1 MSVSAAR
8 AGPVAVERRRTGIGT
23 AYRVEIAK
31 ISSQLLPRLAAVA
44 CILGPLAFTVFI
56 NTQASAPADS
66 LFGRYVHSSGFA
78 IPLVVLNFAG
88 IAGWPLLTSIVAGDI
103 FAGEDGRSTWKTLL
117 TRSCTRSDVFAGK
130 CLAAATYST
139 VMVALLAVTSTLA
152 GVLIVGTQPLIG
164 LSGQLI
170 PTGHVFVLILESF
183 AMALFPTLAFTCV
196 GILLSVTTRNSM
208 VSVLGPPVIGLLM
221 VLVSLMGSGV
231 IVRSMLLTTPFEAWH
246 GILVDPARTAPFLV
260 GLITC
265 AAYAVLCLDIA
276 RRAFRRRDFAGEGR
290 GAVTWPRIV
299 RGSLVAVGVTG
310 VLIVAA
316 VLDRTWITSQR
327 LEGSIAPT
335 FRNLVALQQ
344 DMIGQGDR
352 AQAIRTFPFCKRES
366 VVTGTGSGSGDDWVC
381 QLYVDG
387 PHLRGL
393 SAAYTLTVKP
403 NGCYTADG
411 PPSVIGPQHIRTT
424 DGATALNPLYAFD
437 GCMIVP

>member
-1 MSVSAAR
+1 VSAQAAQ
-8 AGPVAVERRRTGIGT
+8 AGPLAFERRRTGVGT
-23 AYRVEIAK
+23 VYRVEIAK
-31 ISSQLLPRLAAVA
+31 IRSQLLPRLAVVA
-44 CILGPLAFTVFI
+44 CVLGPLAFTVFI
-56 NTQASAPADS
+56 NTQSSTPADS

-78 IPLVVLNFAG
+78 IPLVVMNFLG

-117 TRSCTRSDVFAGK
+117 TRSCTRNEVFAGK
-130 CLAAATYST
+130 CLAAATYTT
-139 VMVALLAVTSTLA
+139 VMVALLALTSTLA
-152 GVLIVGTQPLIG
+152 GILVVGTQPLIG
-164 LSGQLI
+164 LSGQSI
-170 PTGHVFVLILESF
+170 PAGH
-183 AMALFPTLAFTCV
+183 AMALVLGSFGMALLPALAFTCL
-196 GILLSVTTRNSM
+196 GLLLSVTTRNSM

-246 GILVDPARTAPFLV
+246 GILVDPARTAPFLI
-260 GLITC
+260 GLITT

-290 GAVTWPRIV
+290 AAVTVRRVV

-316 VLDRTWITSQR
+316 MLDSTWITSQR
-327 LEGSIAPT
+327 LEASIAPT

-344 DMIGQGDR
+344 DVIGQGDR
-352 AQAIRTFPFCKRES
+352 AQAIRVFPFCKRES
-366 VVTGTGSGSGDDWVC
+366 VVQGTGSGAGDDWVC

-387 PHLRGL
+387 PRLRGL

-403 NGCYTADG
+403 NGCYTAEG
-411 PPSVIGPQHIRTT
+411 PPSVIGPQHIRTS
-424 DGATALNPLYAFD
+424 GGKTALNPLYAFD